1 MHTLIYL
8 RHTFSYYFCHPLGD
22 IVAKIN
28 QRTGMVRFG
37 EDDIAHDLK
46 ESSQNGQ
53 GSGTA
58 SASASASSSSGS
70 GIHGY
75 GMMGVHD
82 DGTTGRRQQQH
93 HRETTSEMLLHTLE
107 GSLHYPFFVPF
118 TDSLTYLLGNRIS
131 HMDMDLI
138 NTSRQKPVE
147 SLFICR

>member
-8 RHTFSYYFCHPLGD
+8 RHTFSHYFCYPLGD

-28 QRTGMVRFG
+28 QQTGMVRFG
-37 EDDIAHDLK
+37 EDDIHHDLK

-75 GMMGVHD
+75 GMMGVDD
-82 DGTTGRRQQQH
+82 DGTTGRRQKQH

-107 GSLHYPFFVPF
+107 GSLHYPFLSPSQILLH
-118 TDSLTYLLGNRIS
+118 TSLEIVSRIS
-131 HMDMDLI
+131 IILY
-138 NTSRQKPVE
+138 
-147 SLFICR
+147 F